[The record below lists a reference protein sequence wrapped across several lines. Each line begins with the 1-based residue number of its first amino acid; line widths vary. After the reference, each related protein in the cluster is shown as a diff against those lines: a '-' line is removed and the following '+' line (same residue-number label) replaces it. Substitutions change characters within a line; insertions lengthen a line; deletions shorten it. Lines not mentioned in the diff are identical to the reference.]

1 MDVAEVASITSCLPP
16 SALDGLSVRSL
27 AALRLLGVR
36 QACSW
41 SDGADVS
48 LSQILELSLTLAVLP

>member
-1 MDVAEVASITSCLPP
+1 MDVAEVASITSRLPP

-36 QACSW
+36 QVCSW

-48 LSQILELSLTLAVLP
+48 LPQILELSLTLAV